1 MARYERSSDA
11 ASKGERQD
19 LTKSKKPVLKIV
31 CYTKHK
37 NLHFRVKFE
46 AWKRHIHPFRQ
57 LGLYLDKEEKDRR
70 RERATRFLS
79 SHGAGGTDST
89 RGGNDN
95 TILYK
100 GRPLLYN

>member
-37 NLHFRVKFE
+37 NLHFRLKFE
-46 AWKRHIHPFRQ
+46 AWKRHIHPLRQ

-70 RERATRFLS
+70 RERATKFLS
-79 SHGAGGTDST
+79 SHGAGGIDST
-89 RGGNDN
+89 RRGNGN
-95 TILYK
+95 TIQHK
-100 GRPLLYN
+100 ERPLLYN